1 MTILGL
7 RLYMSWENT
16 RRDKMQGRVIDP
28 EPKDP
33 SNVDI
38 SSQVEGEDAS
48 SMDLDISDW
57 VNKSFRY
64 CL

>member
-1 MTILGL
+1 
-7 RLYMSWENT
+7 
-16 RRDKMQGRVIDP
+16 MQGRVIDP

-33 SNVDI
+33 STVDI
-38 SSQVEGEDAS
+38 SAQVEGEDAG